1 MEALNLKCDLCN
13 KLFTTKGNLERHLLT
28 AKHLARVRKAKHSED
43 DTDLTVLR
51 EEHRFEM
58 EKMVMKH
65 KIEVDFYKSSIDSYK
80 AEVAYLKQQL
90 AEITKLKK

>member
-1 MEALNLKCDLCN
+1 MEALDLKCDLCN
-13 KLFTTKGNLERHLLT
+13 KLFTTKGNLERHMLT
-28 AKHLARVRKAKHSED
+28 AKHLARVRKAKHNEE

-51 EEHRFEM
+51 EEHRFEI

-65 KIEVDFYKSSIDSYK
+65 KIETDFYKDSIVGYK

-90 AEITKLKK
+90 AELTKFKK